1 MGRVSARLTCRLAAM
16 AGCSAAFL
24 LFPAGA
30 TALLAQT
37 WVAYYG
43 SDSNSCAQSA
53 PCADFATAIANT
65 SAGGEVDTLTPGSYG
80 PVTITEPVTIDGN
93 GASIDFTGGEGVYV
107 DLATPGVVR
116 LEGLDID
123 GGGVGDDATYDYTGT
138 VEIENSQLYGFADIG
153 VGVGDATQT
162 ASQNTVT
169 VTNSTIDGGKLGV
182 RTFQSS
188 PSLGAPGQV
197 TLSHDAIENAT
208 EAAIFTRTADQITV
222 DDTLLNAN
230 QIGFEADTSAYHAVF
245 SNDDFTNGA
254 GGAFYLYAVPAGA
267 QLEVDDSRI
276 DDNAGGGMPNAG
288 AAIPVSFTDDQI
300 VGNGAAGLELGGMT
314 ATLDGDTISGNAG
327 AGVSGGTGSLSADVI
342 DGNANGLVNTG
353 GTMTISGSMIDG
365 NTGNGVQAS
374 GASASDILSG
384 DTVSQNGTGL
394 QAENGGTIVALGANN
409 SIYGNTIEGNPTST
423 VTTGAVGPV
432 GPTGAEGAAG
442 PAGATGPTGATGVA
456 GAVGS
461 GGAIG
466 PAGATGPAGP
476 GAPGSAGAPSAVKPA
491 TCKQVK
497 VKVKGKVKKVRRC
510 TGAVRSRTTPRA
522 LKRGGR

>member
-1 MGRVSARLTCRLAAM
+1 MGRVSAGLTCRLAAT
-16 AGCSAAFL
+16 AGCTAAFL
-24 LFPAGA
+24 LFPSGA

-43 SDSNSCAQSA
+43 SDANSCAQSA

-65 SAGGEVDTLTPGSYG
+65 SAGGEIDVLTPGSYG

-93 GASIDFTGGEGVYV
+93 GTGASIDFTGGEGVYV
-107 DLATPGVVR
+107 DLPAPGVVR

-123 GGGVGDDATYDYTGT
+123 GGGVGDDAMFDSAGT

-153 VGVGDATQT
+153 VGVGDTTQT

-169 VTNSTIDGGKLGV
+169 VTHSMIDGGELGV

-188 PSLGAPGQV
+188 PLGAPGQV
-197 TLSHDAIENAT
+197 TLSNDVIENAT
-208 EAAIFTRTADQITV
+208 SAAIFTRTADQITV

-254 GGAFYLYAVPAGA
+254 GPALELFTVPAGG

-276 DDNAGGGMPNAG
+276 DYNAGAGMPNEG
-288 AAIPVSFTDDQI
+288 AAMPVSFTNDQI
-300 VGNGAAGLELGGMT
+300 VGNGADGLELGGMT
-314 ATLDGDTISGNAG
+314 ATLDGDAISGNAG
-327 AGVSGGTGSLSADVI
+327 AGVTGGTGSLSADVI

-353 GTMTISGSMIDG
+353 GTMTISGSTIDG
-365 NTGNGVQAS
+365 NTGYGVQAS
-374 GASASDILSG
+374 GASASDVLAG
-384 DTVSQNGTGL
+384 DTVSQNATGL

-409 SIYGNTIEGNPTST
+409 SIYGNTIDGNPTST

-432 GPTGAEGAAG
+432 GPAGVPG
-442 PAGATGPTGATGVA
+442 PAGAIGSA
-456 GAVGS
+456 GAVGPA
-461 GGAIG
+461 GAIG
-466 PAGATGPAGP
+466 PAGATGPAGAIGTS
-476 GAPGSAGAPSAVKPA
+476 GAAGAPSAVKPA
-491 TCKQVK
+491 TCRKVK
-497 VKVKGKVKKVRRC
+497 VKVKGKVRKVRRC
-510 TGAVRSRTTPRA
+510 TSAVRSRTAPRA
-522 LKRGGR
+522 LKRR